1 MNHQTIESHQ
11 PKGLRAIAILEAG
24 KGLLALIVGLAL
36 HELGG
41 AEIQELC
48 EQMLRHLR
56 LNPAGEIPSVIHKAL
71 TSVDDRNLTLF
82 ALGTVLYASV
92 RFVEAYGLWRAFG
105 WTEWFALASG
115 AIYLPFEVYEVI
127 TTGKTMAYLAL
138 GMNLVVI
145 GYMAKVIQRRYR
157 QKMGT

>member
-1 MNHQTIESHQ
+1 MNHQTIESQQ

-41 AEIQELC
+41 VEIQALC

-71 TSVDDRNLTLF
+71 TSVDDRNLTIF
-82 ALGTVLYASV
+82 ALGTLLYAIV
-92 RFVEAYGLWRAFG
+92 RFIEAYGLWRAFG

-115 AIYLPFEVYEVI
+115 AIYLPFEVYEVF
-127 TTGKTMAYLAL
+127 TTGKTLAYLAL
-138 GMNLVVI
+138 VMNLLVV
-145 GYMAKVIQRRYR
+145 GYMALIIQKRYR
-157 QKMGT
+157 NKPSA